1 MGNNIRKILRERLN
15 EVGSGLITEYEIL
28 PYKLNERDPERLSA
42 NFKASGLDY
51 SVNLWHDDRNHSFGE
66 YELAFSVA
74 GQEHE
79 AERQGKDIKHFNNV
93 MYTVAEI
100 AEKLIKKHQ
109 IKTIKI
115 DGARDEYDNESF
127 MNFDT
132 LRGKLYLRFLKNRY
146 PNDAIEAFGRHIKI
160 DMTKVFPNE
169 ISSKKSSADEI
180 IDLLVKI
187 SNENPDEEAIRRGLS
202 GSEDQMFS
210 ISTDFI
216 ENGELGPIYIE
227 INVNTY
233 SDEYS
238 LDWDIYNEGDEG
250 SEYFDSLDKLKD
262 FIKHKFNVQ

>member
-15 EVGSGLITEYEIL
+15 EVSSGLIAEYEIL
-28 PYKLNERDPERLSA
+28 PYKLYERDPERLSA

-51 SVNLWHDDRNHSFGE
+51 SVSLWHDDRKHAFGE

-132 LRGKLYLRFLKNRY
+132 LRGKLYFRFLKNRY
-146 PNDAIEAFGRHIKI
+146 PNDAIDAFGRHIKI

-169 ISSKKSSADEI
+169 ISNEKTIIDEI
-180 IDLLVKI
+180 IDLLVEI
-187 SNENPDEEAIRRGLS
+187 SDDNQNIDDIKRGLS
-202 GSEDQMFS
+202 GSEDMFS

-216 ENGELGPIYIE
+216 ENSELGRIYVE
-227 INVNTY
+227 IDANTNNN
-233 SDEYS
+233 EYS
-238 LDWDIYNEGDEG
+238 LSWDIYNEGDEG
-250 SEYFDSLDKLKD
+250 SEYFDSLDKLKK